1 MSSQDDDFP
10 SVGYQKANIS
20 AKLNST
26 VLFLYLI
33 GIYTGVYGATIT
45 IYFRR
50 KNVPRA
56 HRLIVMGTL
65 TLLYGI
71 LAVETYMNW
80 FYTSINFILGD
91 TRVAIF
97 LAGETDS
104 AVPIRIAILVTFL
117 EVLGFVIAD
126 ALMVWRCVHACAGSL
141 RILII
146 PVGFFTFECA
156 LAVVNITILTL
167 TYVNPVFQ
175 SDQWFHNAN
184 VIDGIFEA
192 IVAATSIS
200 ASVTISY
207 HIYSITRRTS
217 GAWRRYKHIV
227 DILVQSSGAYS
238 TAVLLAAV
246 VGFLN
251 TGEANTSLTALIL
264 DNYAETLMLTQYL
277 YGKGLAPTLMV
288 ARLALASPRKEEET
302 VLESVPT
309 SLLSTSSRDEL
320 EAAISRQHEAGD
332 SAEEPLSI
340 VELAGST

>member
-56 HRLIVMGTL
+56 HRLIVMGAL

-126 ALMVWRCVHACAGSL
+126 ALMVWRCVHACAGAL

-207 HIYSITRRTS
+207 HIYSITSRTS

-246 VGFLN
+246 VDFLN

-264 DNYAETLMLTQYL
+264 DNYAETLYVFLT
-277 YGKGLAPTLMV
+277 GLAPTLMV

-309 SLLSTSSRDEL
+309 SLLSTSSQDGL
-320 EAAISRQHEAGD
+320 EAAISQQHEAGD

-340 VELAGST
+340 VERGST